1 MFAGNKTKRN
11 FPQNEM
17 FFFYP
22 PLSLRYYNTRAAYYS
37 KIEEYAARD
46 VGYF

>member
-1 MFAGNKTKRN
+1 
-11 FPQNEM
+11 M